1 METIKVGNTLEF
13 SRLVQGFWRLTDWNF
28 SLNELIAFM
37 EACID
42 RGVTTFDTA
51 EIYSDTECERQMGLA
66 FKTEPE
72 LRGKIQLVTKTG
84 IFKQKEGYGEF
95 GYYNTTYNRIVESC
109 KSSIQR
115 LQCGYIDLYLIHR
128 EDPCFDAWETARA
141 LKDLKKQGLIREAG
155 VSNFD
160 PFKFDA
166 LNTAMDGTL
175 VTNQLEWNPVCFE
188 HFNSGMMDVMVKHKL
203 HPMVWSPLAGG
214 KLFSS
219 EAPECVKALKV
230 FSDIAKQHGESVETI
245 VYAWLL
251 YHPAKVLP
259 ITGSGKLERLDMA
272 IRALEEVRLQ
282 HWEWY
287 KLYAA
292 SGQQVLR

>member
-1 METIKVGNTLEF
+1 METIKVSSTLEF

-28 SLNELIAFM
+28 SVNELTKFM

-66 FKTEPE
+66 FKEAKG
-72 LRGKIQLVTKTG
+72 LREKVQIVTKTG
-84 IFKQKEGYGEF
+84 IFKHKMESGMF
-95 GYYNTTYNRIVESC
+95 GYYDTSYNRIVESC
-109 KSSIQR
+109 KNSIQR
-115 LQCGYIDLYLIHR
+115 LNCDYIDLYLIHR

-141 LKDLKKQGLIREAG
+141 LKDLKKQGLILEAG

-166 LNTAMDGTL
+166 LNAAMDGTL
-175 VTNQLEWNPVCFE
+175 VTNQIEWNPVCFE
-188 HFNSGMMDVMVKHKL
+188 HFNSGMMDHLVRNKL
-203 HPMVWSPLAGG
+203 HPMIWSPLAGG
-214 KLFSS
+214 RIFSS
-219 EAPECVKALKV
+219 DAPEYVKAFKG
-230 FSDIAKQHGESVETI
+230 FQEIAKQHGESVETI
-245 VYAWLL
+245 IYAWLL
-251 YHPAKVLP
+251 YHPVKALP
-259 ITGSGKLERLDMA
+259 ISGSNKLERLDMA
-272 IRALEEVRLQ
+272 IRALQVKLE

-287 KLYAA
+287 KLYTT